1 VCRER
6 DAERQQLVHAAFS
19 QVDADG
25 SGTIGYEE
33 FKQFWQQ
40 LQREQPA
47 GAGTEEDRSN
57 EETDDAA
64 AAAAG
69 AEQEVLDRMT
79 EMWHEA
85 DEDGS
90 GELDLDEFANMLLW
104 TGAQRNQPSQQLQ
117 PVVLACLVTSPDTCS
132 IAADDNPPET
142 GPPPLF
148 CIAYYY
154 RPHHRRPFTHT

>member
-1 VCRER
+1 MCRER
-6 DAERQQLVHAAFS
+6 DAERQQLVQAAFS
-19 QVDADG
+19 QVDTDG

-47 GAGTEEDRSN
+47 GAGTEEASAN
-57 EETDDAA
+57 EETDDAG

-69 AEQEVLDRMT
+69 AEQEVLDQMT

-104 TGAQRNQPSQQLQ
+104 TGAHSTKQFIGNK
-117 PVVLACLVTSPDTCS
+117 TTCY
-132 IAADDNPPET
+132 
-142 GPPPLF
+142 LR
-148 CIAYYY
+148 YL
-154 RPHHRRPFTHT
+154 

>member
-1 VCRER
+1 MPCCVCRER
-6 DAERQQLVHAAFS
+6 DAERQQLVQAAFS
-19 QVDADG
+19 QVDTDG
-25 SGTIGYEE
+25 SGTIAYEE

-47 GAGTEEDRSN
+47 GAGTEEDSAN
-57 EETDDAA
+57 GETDD
-64 AAAAG
+64 AAAG

-104 TGAQRNQPSQQLQ
+104 TGAQPTKQFIGNTTT
-117 PVVLACLVTSPDTCS
+117 CLV
-132 IAADDNPPET
+132 
-142 GPPPLF
+142 LL
-148 CIAYYY
+148 
-154 RPHHRRPFTHT
+154 PHQTLVV